1 MQFRASAAQENI
13 RINPWWFTGF
23 SDAEGCFQIIILEKP
38 DTKTGWRVY
47 LRFSIGLSK
56 KDIAILE
63 KIKVLLGVGKINRL
77 GPESVEL
84 RVESIKEIEIL
95 INHFDKFPLITQKR
109 ADYEL
114 FKRAYEI
121 IKNKEHLTK
130 QGIKLLVALKANQN
144 LGLSDKLKLA
154 FTDVIPVA
162 RPLVKD
168 QTIKDANWLAGFT
181 SGEGCYQIYV
191 SKSNTH
197 LLVFQVKLIFTITQH
212 SRDKQLMS
220 SFIKYLKCGSVNLRE
235 NVCDYR
241 VQKLEDIVNKIIPF
255 FNKYPILGVKALNFQ
270 DWCRVAELMK
280 QQKHLTPDGLEQIR
294 KIKAQMN
301 KKK

>member
-1 MQFRASAAQENI
+1 M
-13 RINPWWFTGF
+13 
-23 SDAEGCFQIIILEKP
+23 
-38 DTKTGWRVY
+38 
-47 LRFSIGLSK
+47 
-56 KDIAILE
+56 
-63 KIKVLLGVGKINRL
+63 LLGVGKINRL

-144 LGLSDKLKLA
+144 LGLSEKLKLA

-168 QTIKDANWLAGFT
+168 QTIKDAN
-181 SGEGCYQIYV
+181 
-191 SKSNTH
+191 
-197 LLVFQVKLIFTITQH
+197 
-212 SRDKQLMS
+212 
-220 SFIKYLKCGSVNLRE
+220 
-235 NVCDYR
+235 
-241 VQKLEDIVNKIIPF
+241 
-255 FNKYPILGVKALNFQ
+255 
-270 DWCRVAELMK
+270 
-280 QQKHLTPDGLEQIR
+280 
-294 KIKAQMN
+294 
-301 KKK
+301 

>member
-1 MQFRASAAQENI
+1 M
-13 RINPWWFTGF
+13 
-23 SDAEGCFQIIILEKP
+23 
-38 DTKTGWRVY
+38 
-47 LRFSIGLSK
+47 
-56 KDIAILE
+56 
-63 KIKVLLGVGKINRL
+63 
-77 GPESVEL
+77 
-84 RVESIKEIEIL
+84 
-95 INHFDKFPLITQKR
+95 
-109 ADYEL
+109 
-114 FKRAYEI
+114 
-121 IKNKEHLTK
+121 TK

-144 LGLSDKLKLA
+144 LGLSEKLKLA

-168 QTIKDANWLAGFT
+168 QTIKDANWFPPAGFT
-181 SGEGCYQIYV
+181 SRWGLLSDLCFE
-191 SKSNTH
+191 SNTH

-270 DWCRVAELMK
+270 ELMSSRRTDETTK
-280 QQKHLTPDGLEQIR
+280 TFNSRWIG
-294 KIKAQMN
+294 AN
-301 KKK
+301 S